1 MKKILIASVLAAVAA
16 SPALA
21 ASKHARNNNAS
32 TMPRA
37 YTAAEAAYAYS
48 PASQFVVL
56 NGQVIGADPDPFI
69 RGELVR
75 EGSPADYA
83 GN

>member
-1 MKKILIASVLAAVAA
+1 MKKILMAGVLAAVAA

-21 ASKHARNNNAS
+21 ASKHARTSDAQTPS
-32 TMPRA
+32 RYHT
-37 YTAAEAAYAYS
+37 TAQAAYAYS

-56 NGQVIGADPDPFI
+56 NGQVLGADPDPFI
-69 RGELVR
+69 RGELAR
-75 EGSPADYA
+75 EGNPADYA